1 MNLSSAISEA
11 LVKSIFMRIF
21 SILFLVLGLTWNTS
35 AQESAIMSQ
44 LDSWFDLV
52 DRQPELI
59 KNKCDSLLQN
69 HNLSS
74 YEKTL
79 AYHVISDCY
88 YYLNDM
94 NQSDIAIK
102 KAIEFMPEDYD
113 MANQILMYNAHGQNQ
128 HFLGNRTNAIKIF
141 EKGLIPA
148 QQLRDTQE
156 LAYLYDNI
164 ANSYI
169 TLNNIDQASAYLDS
183 ALTCYYTIPDSGGIL
198 SILDKQA
205 GNLKLNE
212 DYDAALEVYHAG
224 LKLVPQ
230 SEPSW
235 KDQLLIRISIIHQ
248 LNENFDS
255 LLIYAEKINQ
265 STTEHLSAEILIDK
279 YGLQAYVD
287 LVDKDTINA
296 IANFDTCAMV
306 ADQIGILFEYYQC
319 KLQSEIIKATSAENV
334 KTMSNILAEMDS
346 QEMKRLSRVGY
357 DILARKYTHLNNS
370 KEAYKNLRKSVELSY
385 ELNREST
392 QRQFAKLSVDFELKE
407 KEYEL
412 QLAKEREE
420 AKTKQM
426 ISYGITFGS
435 LALLLFGFLQY
446 RNRKTKL
453 TLETEKLQQEKSLIQ
468 EISNLESKAFR
479 AQMNPHFIFNALNSI
494 KGLVIQQKT
503 EKAADYISDFSKL
516 MRSILEN
523 SMSKTISLQ
532 NELETLE
539 RYIKLEQMRFQGNFH
554 YEIDIEEDLDIDH
567 IMVPPI
573 IVQPFVEN
581 AIWHGFSDR
590 KENNRLLVRIY
601 ADEELHIIVDDN
613 GVGRAVKQDHK
624 VQKSYGV
631 SITQQRIWNFS
642 GDEKLDRLV
651 YQDRKSD
658 ELQNR
663 GTMVS
668 ISLPIKYK
676 H

>member
-11 LVKSIFMRIF
+11 SVKSIFMRLILCTY
-21 SILFLVLGLTWNTS
+21 LFLLAHCAH
-35 AQESAIMSQ
+35 AQESALWSQ
-44 LDSWFDLV
+44 LEGWYDLTDS
-52 DRQPELI
+52 QTESI
-59 KNKCDSLLQN
+59 KHKCDSLLQQGQ
-69 HNLSS
+69 LSA
-74 YEKTL
+74 YEKTFT
-79 AYHVISDCY
+79 YHILSDCY
-88 YYLNDM
+88 YFLNDM
-94 NQSDIAIK
+94 RSSDNAVIEAIK
-102 KAIEFMPEDYD
+102 HMPEDYD
-113 MANQILMYNAHGQNQ
+113 TARQILIYNAHGQNQ
-128 HFLGNRTNAIKIF
+128 FSLGKKEKAIDIF
-141 EKGLIPA
+141 HKGLAIA
-148 QQLRDTQE
+148 KQTKDTLS
-156 LAYLYDNI
+156 LAFFYDNI
-164 ANSYI
+164 ANSFLSLSEQNKS
-169 TLNNIDQASAYLDS
+169 TPYLDS
-183 ALTCYYTIPDSGGIL
+183 AMICYFAVADSSGIL

-212 DYDAALEVYHAG
+212 DYESADNLYRSG
-224 LKLVPQ
+224 FQFVPSTEPEWRDMLNLRLGTLYQ
-230 SEPSW
+230 MSEEYDSIKIYLDKINNSSTGYVTQDVLLGKFSLNAFYDLAQ
-235 KDQLLIRISIIHQ
+235 KDTLNAIS
-248 LNENFDS
+248 NFDS
-255 LLIYAEKINQ
+255 CALVAYKIGNQ
-265 STTEHLSAEILIDK
+265 FEYLQCRLQAEIYKAPSKENEQAMMRTLKEIDS
-279 YGLQAYVD
+279 
-287 LVDKDTINA
+287 
-296 IANFDTCAMV
+296 M
-306 ADQIGILFEYYQC
+306 
-319 KLQSEIIKATSAENV
+319 
-334 KTMSNILAEMDS
+334 
-346 QEMKRLSRVGY
+346 EMKRLARVGY
-357 DILARKYTHLNNS
+357 DILARKQTHLGNMR
-370 KEAYKNLRKSVELSY
+370 EAYKNLRKSVELSY
-385 ELNREST
+385 ELNRKTT
-392 QRQFAKLSVDFELKE
+392 QQEIAKLSVAYELKE
-407 KEYEL
+407 KEL
-412 QLAKEREE
+412 QLQISKEREQ
-420 AKTKQM
+420 ARTKQL

-435 LALLLFGFLQY
+435 LALLLLGLLQY
-446 RNRKTKL
+446 RNRRTKHK
-453 TLETEKLQQEKSLIQ
+453 LEKEKLQQEKSLIQ

-613 GVGRAVKQDHK
+613 GVGRAIKQDHK

-642 GDEKLDRLV
+642 GDEKRHRMLYTDKNLAKH
-651 YQDRKSD
+651 QES
-658 ELQNR
+658 